1 MTTTEKRANAVERIR
16 INAEII
22 EFLSKTI
29 DCDDISPD
37 GVQHIL
43 RLVSAD
49 VWAAYAEYDGV
60 RP

>member
-1 MTTTEKRANAVERIR
+1 MTATEKKAAAVERIR
-16 INAEII
+16 LSAEII

-37 GVQHIL
+37 GVQHVL

-49 VWAAYAEYDGV
+49 VWAAFAVYDEV